1 MRSIIYHRYGESAEV
16 LQVTEAPD
24 LPVPGEG
31 EVLIRATSRPVHP
44 GELIGVRGLY
54 RAPGNI
60 SPVGPDNWSA
70 SNIGGFNRKVRVGC
84 ELYASDQDPGYS
96 ANRLSAFY
104 AAAAVLDC

>member
-1 MRSIIYHRYGESAEV
+1 MRSIIYHRYGEPAEV

-24 LPVPGEG
+24 LPVPGKG

-70 SNIGGFNRKVRVGC
+70 SNIGGFSRKVRVGC
-84 ELYASDQDPGYS
+84 ELMVLVAVSGLPQLDSMALRRS
-96 ANRLSAFY
+96 AA
-104 AAAAVLDC
+104 